1 MLDFMLFSRL
11 SYCSV
16 IVLRI
21 GKFSSRG
28 GCLFQGSLRE
38 GCVFEETLDI
48 VPFEERGET
57 P

>member
-21 GKFSSRG
+21 GKFSSKG
-28 GCLFQGSLRE
+28 GDAYSKAL
-38 GCVFEETLDI
+38 
-48 VPFEERGET
+48 
-57 P
+57 